1 MIGPNPL
8 YMPRIP
14 SSAHI
19 TLAVPT
25 KPLYTLVWPLLS
37 AAASPPCAW
46 SFVLMTSS
54 GQVTMP
60 EVKPPMAP
68 DRALNCE
75 SEAWVAHR
83 STSVSR
89 PGVCIVSITAAVVG
103 IICAACVVSSLSECG
118 YFLSHSA
125 EWVDTGSG
133 GSWWLSCDMPAPT
146 RRVSRGT
153 GVALGGS
160 LWGLRD
166 PWGWSGDAIPV
177 PSTAVAVFPSRF
189 DVDVEVSCVVRRG
202 SLLRSGCAGK
212 DPAQAPKAETGAN
225 VGRGPCTS
233 SSGACEV
240 DGLASCLLDPAG
252 EAVAESR
259 AKGRD
264 RMGARGGC
272 ESGMGGGPLREK
284 ALGVLA
290 WDCSAVVG
298 AEEAGHRRLCHWG
311 ASHARWKPGRPV

>member
-1 MIGPNPL
+1 
-8 YMPRIP
+8 
-14 SSAHI
+14 
-19 TLAVPT
+19 
-25 KPLYTLVWPLLS
+25 
-37 AAASPPCAW
+37 
-46 SFVLMTSS
+46 MTSS
-54 GQVTMP
+54 GQVTIP
-60 EVKPPMAP
+60 EVKPPIAP

-103 IICAACVVSSLSECG
+103 ICAACVVSSLSECG

-133 GSWWLSCDMPAPT
+133 GSCWFSCDMPAPT
-146 RRVSRGT
+146 RGGVSRGT

-177 PSTAVAVFPSRF
+177 PSTPVAVFPSRF
-189 DVDVEVSCVVRRG
+189 DVDFEVSCVSSAAVPSYGPGVRGKIPRRPRRPRLVLT
-202 SLLRSGCAGK
+202 SVAAHVQAVPAHARS
-212 DPAQAPKAETGAN
+212 TGW
-225 VGRGPCTS
+225 P
-233 SSGACEV
+233 
-240 DGLASCLLDPAG
+240 DASWTR
-252 EAVAESR
+252 R
-259 AKGRD
+259 AKPLQSREPRAGT
-264 RMGARGGC
+264 GYGVC
-272 ESGMGGGPLREK
+272 ESGMGGGPLSEK

-298 AEEAGHRRLCHWG
+298 AGEAGRRRLCHWG
-311 ASHARWKPGRPV
+311 ASHAPAGNQVEQLKQLENTERVE

>member
-133 GSWWLSCDMPAPT
+133 GSWWLSCDIAGSDSEG
-146 RRVSRGT
+146 VSRDGCGSR
-153 GVALGGS
+153 GVSVGSQRPLG
-160 LWGLRD
+160 LVWRCD
-166 PWGWSGDAIPV
+166 SGPV
-177 PSTAVAVFPSRF
+177 DS
-189 DVDVEVSCVVRRG
+189 
-202 SLLRSGCAGK
+202 
-212 DPAQAPKAETGAN
+212 
-225 VGRGPCTS
+225 
-233 SSGACEV
+233 
-240 DGLASCLLDPAG
+240 
-252 EAVAESR
+252 
-259 AKGRD
+259 
-264 RMGARGGC
+264 
-272 ESGMGGGPLREK
+272 GGGLPK
-284 ALGVLA
+284 QV
-290 WDCSAVVG
+290 
-298 AEEAGHRRLCHWG
+298 
-311 ASHARWKPGRPV
+311 